1 MCVCVCGII
10 QDIILMSPSTDD
22 VLSGH
27 DSCVGCSV
35 SSSEVMIDS
44 YPWFYALV
52 NTLGILL

>member
-1 MCVCVCGII
+1 MCVCGII

-44 YPWFYALV
+44 YPWFYVLV
-52 NTLGILL
+52 NTLGS